1 MIFVKES
8 NLKNM
13 LDYMMKYKMNII
25 FNICLIG
32 IFILPYGYVG
42 IVKEEY
48 SNYEWEA
55 FYVYHDITN
64 ALCYIVLWIMT
75 ITFQVVVKSKYKS
88 YIMRMNLILCMVY
101 SLNAIIGM
109 TIPSLD
115 YISSYGHYLTIIL
128 SPLMWLSYREHKKM
142 ILHFK

>member
-1 MIFVKES
+1 MTKH
-8 NLKNM
+8 
-13 LDYMMKYKMNII
+13 KMNII

-48 SNYEWEA
+48 SNYEWVA
-55 FYVYHDITN
+55 FYVYQDITN
-64 ALCYIVLWIMT
+64 TICYIVLLIMT
-75 ITFQVVVKSKYKS
+75 IAFQVVVKPKYKS
-88 YIMRMNLILCMVY
+88 FIMRMNLILCMVY

-115 YISSYGHYLTIIL
+115 YISSYGHYLTIVL
-128 SPLMWLSYREHKKM
+128 CPLMWLSYKEQKKM
-142 ILHFK
+142 MSHFK